1 MLPALTFMN
10 ILWQESV
17 VGIKIRKQKKQSNF
31 VDQSSLA
38 LYYKLT
44 SFISCAKVSLS
55 CEDAITPVRKNIIFR
70 HATAS
75 TNEAHDIYFDPAI

>member
-75 TNEAHDIYFDPAI
+75 TNEHYEVQQNST

>member
-44 SFISCAKVSLS
+44 SFISCAKSLS
-55 CEDAITPVRKNIIFR
+55 CEDAITPIRKNITYI
-70 HATAS
+70 
-75 TNEAHDIYFDPAI
+75 